1 MGSRRNAREWALQF
15 LFQSEYNKAPTL
27 EASLALFWE
36 ELERLAKAPDA
47 EDLPRTAAPQLA
59 KAPEDF
65 RKSRAYATKLVNGVF
80 EHLNEL
86 DKAIDEASE
95 HWDLARMGTVERNI
109 LRIGAYEILFEKGDR
124 GRPFPGSVAINEAV
138 TLAKVFSSSQSSKF
152 VNGILDRIL
161 RGRDGDK
168 GAKAAPAATPDKA

>member
-27 EASLALFWE
+27 EASLALFWD
-36 ELERLAKAPDA
+36 ELERLAKAPDGD
-47 EDLPRTAAPQLA
+47 DLPRTAAPMPA
-59 KAPEDF
+59 ETPESY

-80 EHLNEL
+80 EHLVEL
-86 DKAIDEASE
+86 DRAIDAASD
-95 HWDLARMGTVERNI
+95 HWKLERMGTVERNI
-109 LRIGAYEILFEKGDR
+109 LRIGAYEILFEKDER

-138 TLAKVFSSSQSSKF
+138 TLSKVFSSSQSSKF

-161 RGRDGDK
+161 HDR
-168 GAKAAPAATPDKA
+168 AASPGS